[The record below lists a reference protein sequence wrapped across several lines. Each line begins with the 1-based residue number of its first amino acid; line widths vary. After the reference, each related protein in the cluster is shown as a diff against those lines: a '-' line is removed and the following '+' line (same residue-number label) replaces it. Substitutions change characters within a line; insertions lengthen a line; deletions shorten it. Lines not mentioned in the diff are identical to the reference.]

1 MYFGKGSYQKR
12 KHFAQQEKQDLNTC
26 PPQFPSFPSRVGLQ
40 SSNKAKEINL
50 LQPPTRRWMTKKNMR
65 QDYGLEKA
73 SQVLKNQMLVCI
85 HEVASSLIFT
95 YIYIYIYT
103 YKNIS
108 WGNIL
113 KCRCPNVK
121 EFVWLFDKWPF
132 IMPSASL
139 RTFPSNSFQISWD
152 VIYDWSS
159 GEERGLSKAHK

>member
-1 MYFGKGSYQKR
+1 MFVKCISGKAAIRKENISPNKKNRIWTLALLSFLLFPAEWACKVLAKPKR
-12 KHFAQQEKQDLNTC
+12 SIC
-26 PPQFPSFPSRVGLQ
+26 CSIPPGDEWQR
-40 SSNKAKEINL
+40 KICDR
-50 LQPPTRRWMTKKNMR
+50 TRKSKLGTKKLNA
-65 QDYGLEKA
+65 GVHT
-73 SQVLKNQMLVCI
+73 QVCFESNL
-85 HEVASSLIFT
+85 H
-95 YIYIYIYT
+95 IYE
-103 YKNIS
+103 NIS

>member
-1 MYFGKGSYQKR
+1 MFVKSISGKSAIR
-12 KHFAQQEKQDLNTC
+12 KENISQQEKQDLNTC
-26 PPQFPSFPSRVGLQ
+26 PPHSFLLFPAEWACKVLAKPKRSICWTFPPGDEWQRKICDRTGK
-40 SSNKAKEINL
+40 SNPGTNKSNAGVYTQGCFESNL
-50 LQPPTRRWMTKKNMR
+50 
-65 QDYGLEKA
+65 
-73 SQVLKNQMLVCI
+73 
-85 HEVASSLIFT
+85 H
-95 YIYIYIYT
+95 IYE
-103 YKNIS
+103 NIS

>member
-12 KHFAQQEKQDLNTC
+12 KHFPNKKNRIWTLALLSFLLFPAEWACKVLAKPKRSVCWTF
-26 PPQFPSFPSRVGLQ
+26 PPGDEWQRKICDRTGKSKPS
-40 SSNKAKEINL
+40 
-50 LQPPTRRWMTKKNMR
+50 TKKSNAGVYT
-65 QDYGLEKA
+65 QGCFESNLH
-73 SQVLKNQMLVCI
+73 I
-85 HEVASSLIFT
+85 
-95 YIYIYIYT
+95 IYE
-103 YKNIS
+103 NIS